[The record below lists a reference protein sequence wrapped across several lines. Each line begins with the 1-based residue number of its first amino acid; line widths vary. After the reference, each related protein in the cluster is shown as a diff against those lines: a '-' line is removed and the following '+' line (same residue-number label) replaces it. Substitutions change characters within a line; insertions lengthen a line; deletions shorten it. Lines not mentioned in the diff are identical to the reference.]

1 MFTFQRPPY
10 GRLLRVFVGMGPDSV
25 LSETLLTWVQ
35 PFGIWFVMAVAV
47 VAVKTCGRLS
57 VHGRVWWEV

>member
-1 MFTFQRPPY
+1 M
-10 GRLLRVFVGMGPDSV
+10 GMGPDSV